1 MIVSVRETAIRTT
14 HKKKVGEIM
23 ERYNYLD
30 ALESDI
36 KNVIEWNEYN
46 PHEYESRDDCECE
59 WYDQM
64 FCDDSITGN
73 ASGSYFCNAY
83 KAETA
88 LAHNWDL
95 IREMSEYECM
105 DLNIKFFDPETID
118 VYIRCYLLGTAL
130 SNVLD
135 EVEDTIKERN

>member
-1 MIVSVRETAIRTT
+1 
-14 HKKKVGEIM
+14 M

-36 KNVIEWNEYN
+36 KNVIEWDEYN
-46 PHEYESRDDCECE
+46 PHDFKNRDDCETE
-59 WYDQM
+59 WLDVM
-64 FCDDSITGN
+64 WNDDSITGN

-95 IREMSEYECM
+95 IRDMCTEYGYS
-105 DLNIKFFDPETID
+105 DLNVRDFDPETID
-118 VYIRCYLLGTAL
+118 VYIRCYLLSTAL

-135 EVEDTIKERN
+135 GIEDTITEWH